1 MTDTTDINSPP
12 GDNLWTEPESAANTY
27 YQPVYPYN
35 NVQQTE
41 AGHKFEMDDTPTRE
55 RVCLSHRS
63 GTFIEMHPNGD
74 EVHKVYGNGF
84 TIIVSNKNVL
94 IAGDC
99 NIEIEGSCNL
109 NVLKDMNVQVGGN
122 YNLQVRGETNIR
134 SVGDI
139 DILGDSDVRVTAD
152 ENFGGTMYLG
162 AADHISIASDLNVGG
177 SIHADMINAE
187 SRVTAG
193 TGVFAGI
200 DGFTTSG
207 GVSAGF
213 PTPATPLAVPGQINA
228 LTSVNAVVSVNAPL
242 ANFALAKIAV
252 MDAVLMSDKIN
263 TTIFDSHVH
272 GNGNMGSPTT
282 MPLTPFAGV

>member
-1 MTDTTDINSPP
+1 MTDINSPP
-12 GDNLWTEPESAANTY
+12 IENVWTEPESAANTY
-27 YQPVYPYN
+27 YQPIYPYN

-84 TIIVSNKNVL
+84 TIIVSNNNVL
-94 IAGDC
+94 IGGDC
-99 NIEIEGSCNL
+99 NIEVQGNCNI

-122 YNLQVRGETNIR
+122 YNLQVRGETNVR
-134 SVGDI
+134 SVGEI
-139 DILGDSDVRVTAD
+139 DILGDSDVRITAD

-193 TGVFAGI
+193 LGVFAGVA
-200 DGFTTSG
+200 GFTTSG

-213 PTPATPLAVPGQINA
+213 PTPASPIAVPGQINA
-228 LTSVNAVVSVNAPL
+228 LTSVNAVVSVNAAL
-242 ANFALAKIAV
+242 ANFALAKIGV

-263 TTIFDSHVH
+263 STIFNTHIH
-272 GNGNMGSPTT
+272 GNGNNGFPTT
-282 MPLTPFAGV
+282 LPLSLFVGV